1 MRAMLSGRDVMRP
14 LIGIATAQIDDLDG
28 PRPHECP
35 AQGTSQ
41 DRDEPHRANPEDPD
55 SGQTTIVMIGFAL
68 VTLLLVVTVMAITSV
83 YVGERQLQ
91 SLADRAAGA
100 AADTFTNVDRSGSGP
115 PTPILTNGAVAPRPR
130 VTWGPWGLSTMSA
143 GCPSRR
149 PRDRRTGRPPRSHF
163 RPWCIRRWSTCSSRR
178 VSRSAPR
185 GTREPSC
192 SGDSP
197 HPVCRLTSGFTGD
210 VLCTVDAS
218 LAE

>member
-1 MRAMLSGRDVMRP
+1 MLSGRDVMRP

-68 VTLLLVVTVMAITSV
+68 VTLLLVITVMAITSV

-115 PTPILTNGAVAPRPR
+115 PTPILTNGAVAASATSYLGT
-130 VTWGPWGLSTMSA
+130 VGAFHDVSGLSLAAPTGSA
-143 GCPSRR
+143 DGTTAQVTLSAVVH
-149 PRDRRTGRPPRSHF
+149 PPVVNVF
-163 RPWCIRRWSTCSSRR
+163 IPAGVPI
-178 VSRSAPR
+178 SA
-185 GTREPSC
+185 
-192 SGDSP
+192 
-197 HPVCRLTSGFTGD
+197 TGD
-210 VLCTVDAS
+210 ARAVMQR
-218 LAE
+218 